1 MGMAENLKAMMEA
14 DVSAAVADVSSVLT
28 YKRHETTG
36 TVSPIGAGDSVD
48 ADGII
53 QTAAAEFVALKRGF
67 RDVPPVR
74 SVVDVDGVKFFVE
87 SLTDDVAA
95 VTLRLKRGPS

>member
-14 DVSAAVADVSSVLT
+14 DVAATVSDVSAVLT
-28 YKRHETTG
+28 YKRHATTG
-36 TVSPIGAGDSVD
+36 TVSPIGAGDNVD
-48 ADGII
+48 ADGIL
-53 QTAAAEFVALKRGF
+53 QTADAEFVALKSGF

-87 SLTDDVAA
+87 SLTDDLAA
-95 VTLRLKRGPS
+95 ITLRLKRGPA